1 MRFGFALFLLA
12 CSLLAAP
19 LAAQLSLPQLPVPRP
34 TTILDPVT
42 GEMLDDVKALERAA
56 LSEAQRLEKLR
67 IERITLLAK
76 RNADIIEL
84 DVEGAPA
91 RRGVLLVLDA
101 SADQIEKA
109 RSAGFRIDENG
120 TIEELDLPYVQLDIP
135 EGMSLAKAEKLLAQL
150 MPGASISADNLH
162 FASGSVVAAPVMAA
176 QSASARTNTPVG
188 VVDGAPGSA
197 LPVREIRGFAG
208 GAPFP
213 SNHGSAIVWLLNHAG
228 ATNIRVADVYGTDKA
243 GGNALAIAKAIG
255 WLVGSGSKVI
265 NISLVGPKNALVAK
279 AVSQSQAK
287 GVVFV
292 AAVGNDGPAAPPA
305 YPASYPGVVSVTG
318 VDRQNRSLIEAG
330 RALHL
335 DYAAPGAD
343 IFGRNAKGQRMKLR
357 GTSFASALVSARLAF
372 TEPGMWRSQLDAE
385 AVDLG
390 KKGADA
396 QYGRGLLCAACRPR

>member
-135 EGMSLAKAEKLLAQL
+135 DGMSLAKAEKLLAQL

-162 FASGSVVAAPVMAA
+162 FASGSVVAAPVMAER
-176 QSASARTNTPVG
+176 SASVRTNTPVG

-197 LPVREIRGFAG
+197 LPVREIRGFAR

-255 WLVGSGSKVI
+255 WLVGRGSKVI
-265 NISLVGPKNALVAK
+265 NISLVGPKNALIAK
-279 AVSQSQAK
+279 AISQSQAK
-287 GVVFV
+287 GVVIV

-318 VDRQNRSLIEAG
+318 VDRQNRALIEAG

-372 TEPGMWRSQLDAE
+372 TEPGAWRSQLDAE
-385 AVDLG
+385 AIDLG

-396 QYGRGLLCAACRPR
+396 QYGRGLLCAACRPK